1 MQLLSLLLVPLL
13 LSLSSVA
20 HPAYPW
26 KRDTFANQVV
36 AQHNAARAKYGAQP
50 ITWNSALYNNTL
62 AYAKKC
68 VFEHRNI
75 FCCRLL
81 VLMFEPKKAA
91 GSWDTYGIVDAV
103 NDWMSEAPDYDYNH
117 PGFSEGTGHF
127 TQVVWKSTT
136 QVACAVA
143 SCPAGTIFSDYASQ
157 YVICRYTP
165 PGNYDGEFAHYN
177 GSSLFS
183 SGVRVGVWGDS
194 NRTIS
199 CKSHTY
205 VAKKQRYHQ
214 QNVQLHFGNLD
225 FDVSNF
231 EQLFQLYRELSL
243 QEYNFDFDFY
253 SLNYFMNVFHFVV

>member
-50 ITWNSALYNNTL
+50 ITWTSALYNSTL

-68 VFEHRNI
+68 VFEHSGGGGGYGEN
-75 FCCRLL
+75 L
-81 VLMFEPKKAA
+81 AA

-165 PGNYDGEFAHYN
+165 PGNYDGEFA
-177 GSSLFS
+177 
-183 SGVRVGVWGDS
+183 
-194 NRTIS
+194 
-199 CKSHTY
+199 
-205 VAKKQRYHQ
+205 
-214 QNVQLHFGNLD
+214 QNVGRP
-225 FDVSNF
+225 V
-231 EQLFQLYRELSL
+231 
-243 QEYNFDFDFY
+243 
-253 SLNYFMNVFHFVV
+253 